1 MMCFRFLVPALVPL
15 LAAGCVQG
23 IPPEALALRPQ
34 ALQLRQL
41 QSRRFSTGDEKL
53 ILASCVALLQ
63 DLEFTLEE
71 TSSDLGLVV
80 ASKDRSAI
88 ETGQVVGSLIIAI
101 LGGKSQPTDKEQRF
115 RASVV
120 TRLSEDKKSVGVR
133 VTFQRIVWNTANQ
146 VSKNEA
152 LENPEFYQAF
162 FEKLS
167 KAVFLEAN
175 EF

>member
-1 MMCFRFLVPALVPL
+1 MRVPFLLLLGPL
-15 LAAGCVQG
+15 TAAAAGCVVR
-23 IPPEALALRPQ
+23 IPPDALALRPQ
-34 ALQLRQL
+34 TMQLRQL

-53 ILASCVALLQ
+53 ILAACVALLQ

-80 ASKDRSAI
+80 ASKSRSAV
-88 ETGQVVGSLIIAI
+88 ETGQEVAAVIVAI
-101 LGGKSQPTDKEQRF
+101 LGGKAATDKDQRF

-120 TRLSEDKKSVGVR
+120 TRLSEDRKSVGVR
-133 VTFQRIVWNTANQ
+133 VTFQRTVWNGEQRITH
-146 VSKNEA
+146 NEA
-152 LENPEFYQAF
+152 LENPEFYQIF

>member
-1 MMCFRFLVPALVPL
+1 MRRASLLLVPA
-15 LAAGCVQG
+15 LAAGCVTG

-34 ALQLRQL
+34 TMQMRQL
-41 QSRRFSTGDEKL
+41 QSRRFATGDEKM
-53 ILASCVALLQ
+53 ILSACVALLQ
-63 DLEFTLEE
+63 DLDFNLEE
-71 TSSDLGLVV
+71 ASSELGLVV

-88 ETGQVVGSLIIAI
+88 ETGQVVGSLIIA
-101 LGGKSQPTDKEQRF
+101 LLSGASTPTDKEQRF

-120 TRLSEDKKSVGVR
+120 TRLSEDRKSVAVR
-133 VTFQRIVWNTANQ
+133 VTFQRIVWNTENR
-146 VSKNEA
+146 VSRNEA
-152 LENPEFYQAF
+152 LENPEFYRAF